1 MKIALISDI
10 HANLPALEAVLEDI
24 ERKRPDVIYCLGDLI
39 GYNLWPNEVIDLI
52 RRHGIATIAGNHD
65 LKVSKA
71 FSTQEIEK
79 PEKSF
84 DNAYKL
90 VGNTEIAYLLTLPRS
105 LRLDF
110 QFSNESLGVLMVH
123 GSPRSIN
130 EYLPEDVPQEYMLEM
145 VSEFKADILCFG
157 HTHKPY
163 HRIIKSVKNSRE
175 HFHHLINTG
184 SVGKPK
190 DGDPGACYVL
200 LTIDQASSVYH
211 SNTVQ
216 VEFVRVPYDV
226 EKVVLAVKE
235 SGLLPDTFADNL
247 RNAY

>member
-24 ERKRPDVIYCLGDLI
+24 EMKRPDVIYCLGDLI
-39 GYNLWPNEVIDLI
+39 GYNLWPNQVIELI

-65 LKVSKA
+65 LKVSKV
-71 FSTQEIEK
+71 FSTQDTEK
-79 PEKSF
+79 PKKSF
-84 DNAYKL
+84 DNTYKL
-90 VGNTEIAYLLTLPRS
+90 VGNKEIDYLLTLPRK

-110 QFSNESLGVLMVH
+110 QFSNDNLNVLMVH

-130 EYLPEDVPQEYMLEM
+130 EYLLEDLPEEYMLEM

-190 DGDPGACYVL
+190 DGDPRACYVL
-200 LTIDQASSVYH
+200 LTIDQASSASH

-216 VEFVRVPYDV
+216 VEFVRVKYDI
-226 EKVVLAVKE
+226 EKVALAVEE
-235 SGLLPDTFADNL
+235 SGLVPDTLVDNL